1 MFGTF
6 ALTALLASASALV
19 ARADVVPSVPGP
31 GVVYNSGATCRIE
44 WDGDKDSNTVWK
56 NMSIELMTGSNFG
69 MVHLTSMF
77 SFCSWPA
84 HH

>member
-1 MFGTF
+1 MFGKF
-6 ALTALLASASALV
+6 ALTAFLASASLLV

-56 NMSIELMTGSNFG
+56 NMSIQLMTGSNFE
-69 MVHLTSMF
+69 MVHLTSASCCF
-77 SFCSWPA
+77 VFTR
-84 HH
+84 